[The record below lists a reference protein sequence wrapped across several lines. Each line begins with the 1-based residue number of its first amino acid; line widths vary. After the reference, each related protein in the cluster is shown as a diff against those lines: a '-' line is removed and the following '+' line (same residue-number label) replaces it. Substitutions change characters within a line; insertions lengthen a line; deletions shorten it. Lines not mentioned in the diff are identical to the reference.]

1 MSHCARNS
9 LIAFSRPSISPS
21 TKPRARHR
29 LHREQSSAVS
39 CGVFPNR
46 RRGRALD
53 GTNLYERTFLPRS
66 HSSCAI
72 PSGDETGGRRCE
84 ALPKQNNYRD
94 IRKRQRNHET
104 CQTEQGVEDDRPR
117 SIPTHSGPYDRRP
130 VSAYSDG
137 LGHAVHRPDI
147 GRVEKTCVPH
157 SIPVGQSVAE
167 GLAVDRYAVVDDALS
182 PVRGWR
188 CLCRHETLATKRGRS
203 APYSASRGVSPR
215 SG

>member
-84 ALPKQNNYRD
+84 ALPKQNNYRE
-94 IRKRQRNHET
+94 IRERQRNHET
-104 CQTEQGVEDDRPR
+104 CQTEQGVEDDRPW

-147 GRVEKTCVPH
+147 GKVEKTCVPH
-157 SIPVGQSVAE
+157 SIPIAPLRRRRGSQLIVTPSSTTRSRPCAGGVAC
-167 GLAVDRYAVVDDALS
+167 ADMRHS
-182 PVRGWR
+182 PQRGEDLLPTR
-188 CLCRHETLATKRGRS
+188 RLEA
-203 APYSASRGVSPR
+203 
-215 SG
+215 